1 MKTNEYTIDLLA
13 PNVDGKEIEYH
24 IEDAF
29 FQHIDG
35 LVQRGQVT
43 TTLHIEGSTRSVFRF
58 HFHSEGIVFAPCD
71 RCLADVEVPIDTD
84 DTLTVKL
91 GAEYSDEGECI
102 VIPESEGVID
112 VSQFIYELIAL
123 SLPMK
128 VVHEDGQCDEA
139 MLAKLEQLT
148 PVNPLEEE

>member
-1 MKTNEYTIDLLA
+1 MKTNEYAIDLLA

-58 HFHSEGIVFAPCD
+58 HFHSEGTVFAP
-71 RCLADVEVPIDTD
+71 
-84 DTLTVKL
+84 
-91 GAEYSDEGECI
+91 
-102 VIPESEGVID
+102 
-112 VSQFIYELIAL
+112 
-123 SLPMK
+123 
-128 VVHEDGQCDEA
+128 
-139 MLAKLEQLT
+139 
-148 PVNPLEEE
+148 

>member
-1 MKTNEYTIDLLA
+1 MKANEYTIDLLT
-13 PNVDGKEIEYH
+13 PNVDGTEKVFH
-24 IEDAF
+24 IDDTF
-29 FQHIDG
+29 FQKVDG

-58 HFHSEGIVFAPCD
+58 HFHSEGTVFAPCD
-71 RCLADVEVPIDTD
+71 LCLADVEVPIDTD

-91 GAEYSDEGECI
+91 GAEYADEGECI

-139 MLAKLEQLT
+139 MMATLEQLT
-148 PVNPLEEE
+148 PVNKLDEE